1 MEAVVCISLEDQSI
15 KFSKIHFEGWK
26 LQHENEC
33 RDTNVWRSQ
42 IWRFFS
48 DQPFPPPRPRPN
60 SPMQR
65 PPSLLR
71 ISNFFDYDPYPY
83 PLPLPPTPTPTP
95 PLPPTPTPTPTPYPL
110 PPTPTPTPYPYP
122 YPYPYPFPAL
132 PSNFA
137 GKRGFICQ
145 GLQLA
150 EYSFNHMLAYIAV
163 GKKKVCCICLQWT
176 TLTTQENEA
185 RNRNTSIGSQMIL
198 ESWNIWSLNL
208 SFLWATDPNFLLSG
222 SFSHPCGRSAQNPGK
237 LAFMWM

>member
-48 DQPFPPPRPRPN
+48 DQPFPP
-60 SPMQR
+60 
-65 PPSLLR
+65 
-71 ISNFFDYDPYPY
+71 
-83 PLPLPPTPTPTP
+83 
-95 PLPPTPTPTPTPYPL
+95 
-110 PPTPTPTPYPYP
+110 
-122 YPYPYPFPAL
+122 PFPAL

>member
-33 RDTNVWRSQ
+33 RDTNLWRSQ

-48 DQPFPPPRPRPN
+48 DQPSPPPRPN

-71 ISNFFDYDPYPY
+71 ISNFFYCD
-83 PLPLPPTPTPTP
+83 
-95 PLPPTPTPTPTPYPL
+95 PYPL
-110 PPTPTPTPYPYP
+110 PPSPV
-122 YPYPYPFPAL
+122 L

-163 GKKKVCCICLQWT
+163 AKKKVCCICLQWT
-176 TLTTQENEA
+176 TRTTLENEA

-222 SFSHPCGRSAQNPGK
+222 SFSHPCGRSAQNPGE

>member
-1 MEAVVCISLEDQSI
+1 MNAEIPTSGDLKSGD
-15 KFSKIHFEGWK
+15 
-26 LQHENEC
+26 
-33 RDTNVWRSQ
+33 
-42 IWRFFS
+42 FFRTS
-48 DQPFPPPRPRPN
+48 PSPPP
-60 SPMQR
+60 
-65 PPSLLR
+65 PPTEFANATTSLPPPDKQ
-71 ISNFFDYDPYPY
+71 FFWLWPL
-83 PLPLPPTPTPTP
+83 PLPLPPTPYP
-95 PLPPTPTPTPTPYPL
+95 P
-110 PPTPTPTPYPYP
+110 
-122 YPYPYPFPAL
+122 PFPAL

-163 GKKKVCCICLQWT
+163 AKKKVCCICLQWT

>member
-48 DQPFPPPRPRPN
+48 DQPFPPP
-60 SPMQR
+60 
-65 PPSLLR
+65 PPTEFANAKTSLPPPDKQ
-71 ISNFFDYDPYPY
+71 FFWLW
-83 PLPLPPTPTPTP
+83 PLPLP
-95 PLPPTPTPTPTPYPL
+95 LP
-110 PPTPTPTPYPYP
+110 PTPYPYP
-122 YPYPYPFPAL
+122 YPLPPTPPPFPAL

-163 GKKKVCCICLQWT
+163 AKKKVCCICLQWK

>member
-1 MEAVVCISLEDQSI
+1 MNAEISTSGDLKSGD
-15 KFSKIHFEGWK
+15 
-26 LQHENEC
+26 
-33 RDTNVWRSQ
+33 
-42 IWRFFS
+42 FFRTS
-48 DQPFPPPRPRPN
+48 PSPPRPRPN

-71 ISNFFDYDPYPY
+71 ISNFFYYDPYPY
-83 PLPLPPTPTPTP
+83 PYPLPPTPYPLPLPLPPTP
-95 PLPPTPTPTPTPYPL
+95 YPL
-110 PPTPTPTPYPYP
+110 PP
-122 YPYPYPFPAL
+122 PFPAR

-163 GKKKVCCICLQWT
+163 AKKKVCCICLQWT

-222 SFSHPCGRSAQNPGK
+222 SLVTRAGDRLRIRESWHLCECNSKNWPIFWESYEIKVTRITANLIGSESS
-237 LAFMWM
+237 L

>member
-1 MEAVVCISLEDQSI
+1 M
-15 KFSKIHFEGWK
+15 
-26 LQHENEC
+26 
-33 RDTNVWRSQ
+33 T
-42 IWRFFS
+42 
-48 DQPFPPPRPRPN
+48 PTPT
-60 SPMQR
+60 
-65 PPSLLR
+65 
-71 ISNFFDYDPYPY
+71 PYPL

-95 PLPPTPTPTPTPYPL
+95 YPL
-110 PPTPTPTPYPYP
+110 PPP
-122 YPYPYPFPAL
+122 PFPAL

>member
-83 PLPLPPTPTPTP
+83 PLP
-95 PLPPTPTPTPTPYPL
+95 PTPTPTPYPL
-110 PPTPTPTPYPYP
+110 PP
-122 YPYPYPFPAL
+122 L
-132 PSNFA
+132 P
-137 GKRGFICQ
+137 R
-145 GLQLA
+145 
-150 EYSFNHMLAYIAV
+150 
-163 GKKKVCCICLQWT
+163 
-176 TLTTQENEA
+176 
-185 RNRNTSIGSQMIL
+185 
-198 ESWNIWSLNL
+198 
-208 SFLWATDPNFLLSG
+208 ATEQFRRKTWIYLSG
-222 SFSHPCGRSAQNPGK
+222 APIGWIFIQSYACLYSSRKEEGLLYLFAMNNAHHARKWSQKP
-237 LAFMWM
+237 

>member
-48 DQPFPPPRPRPN
+48 DQPFPPPPARPRPN

-83 PLPLPPTPTPTP
+83 P
-95 PLPPTPTPTPTPYPL
+95 YPL
-110 PPTPTPTPYPYP
+110 PPTPYP
-122 YPYPYPFPAL
+122 PFPAL

-163 GKKKVCCICLQWT
+163 AKKKVCCICLQWT

>member
-33 RDTNVWRSQ
+33 RDTNLWRSQ

-48 DQPFPPPRPRPN
+48 DQPSPPPPRPN
-60 SPMQR
+60 SPMQW
-65 PPSLLR
+65 PPSSSLWPH
-71 ISNFFDYDPYPY
+71 PYPYPLPPTPY
-83 PLPLPPTPTPTP
+83 PLPLPPS
-95 PLPPTPTPTPTPYPL
+95 
-110 PPTPTPTPYPYP
+110 
-122 YPYPYPFPAL
+122 PAL

-150 EYSFNHMLAYIAV
+150 EYSFDHMLAYIAV
-163 GKKKVCCICLQWT
+163 AKKKVCCICLQWT
-176 TLTTQENEA
+176 TRTTLENEA

-222 SFSHPCGRSAQNPGK
+222 SFSHPCGRSTQNPGE

>member
-1 MEAVVCISLEDQSI
+1 MQRYQPLEISNLEI
-15 KFSKIHFEGWK
+15 
-26 LQHENEC
+26 
-33 RDTNVWRSQ
+33 
-42 IWRFFS
+42 FFG
-48 DQPFPPPRPRPN
+48 PALHPRPN

-71 ISNFFDYDPYPY
+71 ISNFFLLW
-83 PLPLPPTPTPTP
+83 PLP
-95 PLPPTPTPTPTPYPL
+95 PTPYPL
-110 PPTPTPTPYPYP
+110 PPTPYPLP
-122 YPYPYPFPAL
+122 PSHAL

-163 GKKKVCCICLQWT
+163 AKKKVRCICLQWT
-176 TLTTQENEA
+176 TRTTQENEA

-222 SFSHPCGRSAQNPGK
+222 SFSHPCGRSAQNPGE